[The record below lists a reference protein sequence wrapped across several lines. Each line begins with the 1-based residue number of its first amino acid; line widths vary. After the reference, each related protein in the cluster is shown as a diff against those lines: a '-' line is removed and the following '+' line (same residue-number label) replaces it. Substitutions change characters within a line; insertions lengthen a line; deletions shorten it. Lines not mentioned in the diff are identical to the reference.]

1 MANLVTTFRFFLLF
15 VLVALAYQDD
25 PYWLLACTPL
35 VILVFIL
42 DGVDG
47 WIARR
52 RGESSL
58 FGAIFDIAVDRV
70 VENVLWIVL
79 ADLGVVPVWVAILFV
94 TRGILVDSL
103 RSEGTARGESPF
115 GMMSSRLGRMLVS
128 GRPMR
133 LAYGVVKG
141 AAFAWLLFLLPWPG
155 LAPEWWA
162 EWRGAMTLT
171 GDLLVYAAAILCV
184 VRGLPVILEVAF
196 AEGLFTRHASSSP
209 SGR

>member
-15 VLVALAYQDD
+15 LLVGLAYVDD
-25 PYWLLACTPL
+25 PWWQLACAPL
-35 VILVFIL
+35 VVVVFVL

-58 FGAIFDIAVDRV
+58 FGAVFDIAVDRV

-79 ADLGVVPVWVAILFV
+79 ADLGLVPVWVALLFV

-103 RSEGTARGESPF
+103 RSQGAARGETPF
-115 GMMSSRLGRMLVS
+115 GMMASRLGHLLVS
-128 GRPMR
+128 GRPLR

-141 AAFAWLLFLLPWPG
+141 AAFAWLLFLLPLPE
-155 LAPEWWA
+155 LAPGRWA
-162 EWRGAMTLT
+162 ELGGALTLT
-171 GDLLVYAAAILCV
+171 GQVLVYAAAVLCV
-184 VRGLPVILEVAF
+184 ARGLPVIVETAF
-196 AEGLFTRHASSSP
+196 AEGLLSRPAATAR